1 MNRQKKKKE
10 RKKKEKKTACKE
22 RMIKKTS
29 CSKILKWLCEMGG
42 YGWGGGLPVHCSSEQ
57 SR

>member
-1 MNRQKKKKE
+1 MKKHE
-10 RKKKEKKTACKE
+10 SAKKEKETARKE

-29 CSKILKWLCEMGG
+29 CSKTLKWLCEMGAMAG
-42 YGWGGGLPVHCSSEQ
+42 EGGLPVHCSSEQ